1 VEGTVT
7 GPHRVLNPESLPP
20 AKGFAHAV
28 AAAAG
33 TTVHLGGQ
41 AGHDSEGSLVSDDLV
56 EQFDQAA
63 ANVVAALASAGG
75 RPEHIVSMH
84 IYTTDVDAYRAAL
97 PALGGAY
104 RRHFGRRYP
113 AIALMGVTGLFDPAA
128 KVELVCTAV
137 IPAS

>member
-1 VEGTVT
+1 MT

-20 AKGFAHAV
+20 AKGFSHAV
-28 AAAAG
+28 AASAG

-41 AGHDSEGSLVSDDLV
+41 AGHDSRGSIVSDDLV
-56 EQFDQAA
+56 EQFEQAA
-63 ANVVAALASAGG
+63 ANVVIALAAAGG

-84 IYTTDVDAYRAAL
+84 IYTTDLDAYRSAL
-97 PALGGAY
+97 SALGDAY

-113 AIALMGVTGLFDPAA
+113 AIALVGVTGLFDPAA
-128 KVELVCTAV
+128 RVELVCTAV